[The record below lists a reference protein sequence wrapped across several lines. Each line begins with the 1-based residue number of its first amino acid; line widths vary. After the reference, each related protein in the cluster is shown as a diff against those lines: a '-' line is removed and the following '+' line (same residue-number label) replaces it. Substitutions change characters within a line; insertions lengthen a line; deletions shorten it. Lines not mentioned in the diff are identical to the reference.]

1 MTSPDAKVRKQVY
14 ELSSQDLIDCPVWAF
29 CSDEEDVEG
38 QDEATVR
45 PTEKGELLDELPGA
59 FVVAADVEFADGSSA
74 LGYLY
79 NCEDRDIGC
88 VQPNVFTDLGQ
99 VNLWLGWLQFIAD
112 APERV
117 QAGYSKIGKS
127 KEAIFPL
134 SFRSRVHINGKAL
147 QVVLRGFMALGI
159 DRKPMIVD

>member
-1 MTSPDAKVRKQVY
+1 MTYPDANVRKQVY

-59 FVVAADVEFADGSSA
+59 FVVAADVEFADGSS
-74 LGYLY
+74 LPGYLY
-79 NCEDRDIGC
+79 NCEEGDIGC
-88 VQPNVFTDLGQ
+88 VQPNVFTELGQ
-99 VNLWLGWLQFIAD
+99 VNFWLGWLRFIPN

-134 SFRSRVHINGKAL
+134 SFRSRVPINGKAL
-147 QVVLRGFMALGI
+147 QVVLRGFMALGT
-159 DRKPMIVD
+159 DRKPMIVE